1 MREGVFELLLL
12 VDGEPVETVEIQG
25 QVYAVARPGSEYTV
39 KVNIYPKKPG
49 VFGFRYLRL
58 GLFIDGVDVN
68 YWKRVDFTALSD
80 TPKSKDE
87 PISVFFYGFSKTQTE
102 MTSFVF
108 ATPSPPSSS
117 SSSNLSTTENSSL
130 GNIVLVVYEADVSS
144 GTHAN
149 VSKSVTLSDT
159 SVNDDT
165 KLWRRPSVTTTAGKS
180 LVGKETFQPLG
191 KWINKSKT
199 PMKSITLKYHTK
211 EMLNVLQHLSKDFS
225 FKEDDSKKRKLEEM
239 KNNASADQDFSFRGL
254 EGQSIK
260 LNNDIV
266 CVPVVKEIPM
276 LDLTTIDDDESTAGL
291 QWTTVKKTMF

>member
-1 MREGVFELLLL
+1 M
-12 VDGEPVETVEIQG
+12 
-25 QVYAVARPGSEYTV
+25 
-39 KVNIYPKKPG
+39 
-49 VFGFRYLRL
+49 
-58 GLFIDGVDVN
+58 
-68 YWKRVDFTALSD
+68 
-80 TPKSKDE
+80 
-87 PISVFFYGFSKTQTE
+87 
-102 MTSFVF
+102 
-108 ATPSPPSSS
+108 
-117 SSSNLSTTENSSL
+117 
-130 GNIVLVVYEADVSS
+130 LVVYEADVSS

-225 FKEDDSKKRKLEEM
+225 FKEDDSKKRKLDET
-239 KNNASADQDFSFRGL
+239 KSNASADQDFSFRGL